1 MNKAQKS
8 EAQWK
13 ETVTQLKSNVNDMQL
28 TMGKRQKERDETI
41 TTIEAKD
48 EQVMLQLKHLRNENA
63 AIKQDNK
70 TLFDQ
75 IAMADNAAYEKDQQL
90 NLYSVQVHE

>member
-1 MNKAQKS
+1 MMGEMNKAQKS

-48 EQVMLQLKHLRNENA
+48 E
-63 AIKQDNK
+63 
-70 TLFDQ
+70 
-75 IAMADNAAYEKDQQL
+75 
-90 NLYSVQVHE
+90 